1 VTKLLLS
8 IHVLAAIIA
17 IGPVT
22 VAASMF
28 PAATRRALAEPADP
42 REVAVLR
49 NLHRICRV
57 YAALGVLVPV
67 FGLATASSLGV
78 LGDAWLIIS
87 MVLTVAAA
95 AVLIFQ
101 VLPHQ
106 ATVLQDLNDS
116 EGAATDPGEDA
127 PGWTGAAA
135 DPGKEAPGWSPAD
148 ADPGKNAPGWTAAAP
163 DPGKNAL
170 GRFAADADQPGVA
183 PPSVAH
189 GDEAGRRGPAVLAD
203 DHDRQSLPEAPIRA
217 VAAARSPDGAIRVKR
232 MAARLGMVTG
242 IFNLLWAVV
251 VVLMIV
257 RPGSTTGA

>member
-1 VTKLLLS
+1 MMSHGREALTAVLGKNPLGCGILATVRRSPARIASSTVTKLLLS

-28 PAATRRALAEPADP
+28 PAATRRALADPADP
-42 REVAVLR
+42 REAAVLR
-49 NLHRICRV
+49 NLHRVCRV

-87 MVLTVAAA
+87 MVLTVTAA
-95 AVLIFQ
+95 AVLIFL
-101 VLPHQ
+101 VLPGQ

-116 EGAATDPGEDA
+116 EGAPTDPGKDT
-127 PGWTGAAA
+127 PGWSAA
-135 DPGKEAPGWSPAD
+135 DPGQ
-148 ADPGKNAPGWTAAAP
+148 
-163 DPGKNAL
+163 L
-170 GRFAADADQPGVA
+170 RVA
-183 PPSVAH
+183 PQSTANS
-189 GDEAGRRGPAVLAD
+189 DEAGRRGPTVLAD
-203 DHDRQSLPEAPIRA
+203 DHYPQSSPEAPIPA
-217 VAAARSPDGAIRVKR
+217 VAAARSPEGAIRVRR

-242 IFNLLWAVV
+242 TFNLLWAVV